1 MTERFS
7 EVAGAELHQTGGECS
22 QTIPSRQVSFKISKS
37 CPVSAQRPPIADR
50 SLGINVLFCPLQF
63 NRRHETEKPR
73 PIFLTILG
81 IHSVLRFGDA
91 MGSAVFSE
99 YVLKNKK
106 DKSKNVSSV

>member
-1 MTERFS
+1 MAGRNFTKL
-7 EVAGAELHQTGGECS
+7 EVNVVKLSLHDKFLLKFQ
-22 QTIPSRQVSFKISKS
+22 KS